1 MLFVGAF
8 ASQALP
14 HSRVGWSDGGSA
26 PSRRAERQMSNCM
39 VALALYREEMTGEP
53 HVHADAVRASN
64 DGTPFR
70 P

>member
-1 MLFVGAF
+1 
-8 ASQALP
+8 
-14 HSRVGWSDGGSA
+14 
-26 PSRRAERQMSNCM
+26 MSNCM